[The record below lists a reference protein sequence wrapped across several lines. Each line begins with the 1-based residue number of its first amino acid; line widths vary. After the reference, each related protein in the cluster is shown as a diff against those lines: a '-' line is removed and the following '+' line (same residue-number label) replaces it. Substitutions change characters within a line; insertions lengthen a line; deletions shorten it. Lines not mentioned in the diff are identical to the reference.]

1 MESRKFR
8 VALLEQI
15 NQTADEEGG
24 PLERA
29 SGNKAMYSQSK
40 IVILP
45 KAGTEVWSLSYLQRT
60 DMKTTGKGF
69 PS

>member
-8 VALLEQI
+8 IALLEQI

-45 KAGTEVWSLSYLQRT
+45 KAGTEV
-60 DMKTTGKGF
+60 
-69 PS
+69 